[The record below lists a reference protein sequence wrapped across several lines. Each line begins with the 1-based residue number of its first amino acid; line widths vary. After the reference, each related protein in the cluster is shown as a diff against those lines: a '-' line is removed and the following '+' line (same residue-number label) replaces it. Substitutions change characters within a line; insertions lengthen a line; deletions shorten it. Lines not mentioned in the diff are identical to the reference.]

1 MSNSTNTD
9 KPGGG
14 DYNYHLAKI
23 YVLVGGYARAIKEL
37 RKVYNVMPQNAWIG
51 FLLHDAEMAN
61 IQDYPPF
68 KDLITEIRKVQNL
81 D

>member
-1 MSNSTNTD
+1 LQ
-9 KPGGG
+9 GG

-23 YVLVGGYARAIKEL
+23 YVLVGDYDPAIQEL
-37 RKVYNVMPQNAWIG
+37 RKVYEVKPKNAWIG

-61 IQDYPPF
+61 IQDYKPF
-68 KDLITEIRKVQNL
+68 KDLLSEMRKVQGL